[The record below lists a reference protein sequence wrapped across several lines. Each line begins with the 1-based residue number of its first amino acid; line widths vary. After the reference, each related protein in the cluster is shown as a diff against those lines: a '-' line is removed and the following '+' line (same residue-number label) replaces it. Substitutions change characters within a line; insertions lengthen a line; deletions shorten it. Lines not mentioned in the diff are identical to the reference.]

1 MHARHLTHFDKELM
15 LELADYID
23 DTEEEAT
30 VDVILTSTS
39 SLALGLPDQ
48 LSDDEHYKQLYLGGL
63 AWFPGGRISSGPSIY
78 VTSKRPLQSLS
89 GIDFSSMN
97 DRPTKKPKPDMP
109 RTSKRK
115 ISPPCRSTV
124 KRARSAVPERPKTV
138 TGSRTLYAA
147 KGLGRLG
154 FSNPTF
160 RR

>member
-1 MHARHLTHFDKELM
+1 M

-39 SLALGLPDQ
+39 SLALGLPEQ
-48 LSDDEHYKQLYLGGL
+48 LSDDEQKHLQTIIPRRSGL
-63 AWFPGGRISSGPSIY
+63 RSRRISSGPSIY

-138 TGSRTLYAA
+138 TGSRTLYTA